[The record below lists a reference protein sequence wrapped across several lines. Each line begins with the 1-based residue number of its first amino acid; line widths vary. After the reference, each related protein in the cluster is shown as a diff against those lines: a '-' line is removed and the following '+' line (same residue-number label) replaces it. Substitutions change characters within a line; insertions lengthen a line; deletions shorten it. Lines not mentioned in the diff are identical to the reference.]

1 MKLLTKEIER
11 KLKANYAITMED
23 DREPLKP
30 VVKFFNPTGVGT
42 WLVSDIDEHGN
53 MFGLCDLGMGSPEL
67 GYVSIHEINA
77 VRLPFGL
84 SIERDRSFEADKSL
98 IEYADE
104 SRELGYINT

>member
-11 KLKANYAITMED
+11 KLVANHAIVMED

-67 GYVSIHEINA
+67 GYVSIHELMAIQ
-77 VRLPFGL
+77 LPFGL
-84 SIERDRSFEADKSL
+84 SVERDLGFKADKPL
-98 IEYADE
+98 IEYANE
-104 SRELGYINT
+104 ARVVGYINA